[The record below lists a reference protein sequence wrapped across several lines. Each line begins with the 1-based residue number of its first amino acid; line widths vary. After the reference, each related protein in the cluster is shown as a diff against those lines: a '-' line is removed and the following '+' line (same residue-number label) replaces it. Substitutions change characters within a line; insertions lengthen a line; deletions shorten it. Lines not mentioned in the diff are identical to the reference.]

1 VSEERRARIAEL
13 EAEAQKLKDEETA
26 ARRATHVSIVN
37 NMTFNMGYN
46 ELLELRKVLDERI
59 SRQHNIECDDDE

>member
-1 VSEERRARIAEL
+1 MSEERRARIAEL